1 MTLTDTGP
9 LVGLI
14 DATDPLTMTSCA
26 IVFAERYRRSPLL
39 TTWPCF
45 GRSNAPA
52 GAKDGGY
59 RYQAALW
66 RYVLQTRRL
75 ILHPLT
81 AGETVRMAALMEQ
94 YRDLPM
100 DLADASLVTV
110 AESLGLR
117 QVFTVDRQFYVY
129 RLEDGSALSIVP

>member
-14 DATDPLTMTSCA
+14 NVADQHHTRCVAALP
-26 IVFAERYRRSPLL
+26 EEPLL

-45 GRSNAPA
+45 TEAMHLLWR
-52 GAKDGGY
+52 DGGY

-66 RYVLQTRRL
+66 NMYRDGRLVLHEPKPAE
-75 ILHPLT
+75 IL
-81 AGETVRMAALMEQ
+81 RMAQLMEQ

-100 DLADASLVTV
+100 DLADASLVAT
-110 AESLGLR
+110 AEGLGLR
-117 QVFTVDRQFYVY
+117 SVFTVDRQFYVY
-129 RLEDGSALSIVP
+129 RLEDGAALEVVP

>member
-14 DATDPLTMTSCA
+14 DSADQYHAACTATLATLP
-26 IVFAERYRRSPLL
+26 VEPLL
-39 TTWPCF
+39 TTWPCLAEAMYMLS
-45 GRSNAPA
+45 RR
-52 GAKDGGY
+52 GGY
-59 RYQAALW
+59 RYQATLW
-66 RYVLQTRRL
+66 DMYFDVRLVL
-75 ILHPLT
+75 HELT
-81 AGETVRMAALMEQ
+81 TEETARMAALMEQ

-100 DLADASLVTV
+100 DLADASLVAA

-129 RLEDGSALSIVP
+129 RMRDGGALTVVP